1 MSDSKLTAQG
11 KPKISRVE
19 VYWHTVTYKTV
30 ALYVIVIAAII
41 GSATYLVFPE
51 MTASLVRHISDSI
64 TPKDNGVA
72 TISARQARFVN
83 LDGKVQ
89 VKKVNSVTW
98 TSADYQLTLDKG
110 DLVQTGPEEW
120 RASRL
125 LMERSTR

>member
-19 VYWHTVTYKTV
+19 VYWHTVTYKPV

-51 MTASLVRHISDSI
+51 TTASLVRHISESI

-72 TISARQARFVN
+72 TISARQGRFVN
-83 LDGKVQ
+83 PDGEGEG
-89 VKKVNSVTW
+89 KKKKTLTR
-98 TSADYQLTLDKG
+98 TSAGYPINPDKR
-110 DLVQTGPEEW
+110 D
-120 RASRL
+120 
-125 LMERSTR
+125 

>member
-1 MSDSKLTAQG
+1 MSPAG

-30 ALYVIVIAAII
+30 ALYVLLIGTII

-51 MTASLVRHISDSI
+51 TSASLVRSFSDTI
-64 TPKDNGVA
+64 TPHGTGVA

-89 VKKVNSVTW
+89 VKKVDSVHWKTR
-98 TSADYQLTLDKG
+98 TINL
-110 DLVQTGPEEW
+110 
-120 RASRL
+120 
-125 LMERSTR
+125 RSIKAI